1 MPTLKARIRCH
12 VGLCS
17 RTDGP
22 LRNWLHRAFLQADP
36 AENQSLDWY
45 LHVHEDLRDLLTL
58 LAGEPVHTRQV
69 YVHGPD
75 AKYNGR
81 DFPQV
86 ALLFRQDADRGR
98 KEVLTSD
105 MLLAYPAIEDR
116 IAAILDS
123 WFARSEQL
131 RTAHDLFFH
140 TFYNTRPYLRSEFV
154 SLVHALETYD
164 RSVRPS
170 RYLADSD
177 YTKVRDALLNA
188 IPADTPSDL
197 KASLKSR
204 IKYGNEYALWKR
216 LKNLLKSLQPPAV
229 QLVCDNPADFAERIS
244 KTRHYFSHYT
254 DELRKDAILETQD
267 LFNAAHRLR
276 ILLTILLLKGLGIEE
291 STIVDAI
298 RNNDKLNFLCRTESA
313 GVDGDA
319 VQQPG
324 TTSTN
329 SQPEAEPKHG
339 RDN

>member
-1 MPTLKARIRCH
+1 MATCL
-12 VGLCS
+12 
-17 RTDGP
+17 
-22 LRNWLHRAFLQADP
+22 
-36 AENQSLDWY
+36 
-45 LHVHEDLRDLLTL
+45 
-58 LAGEPVHTRQV
+58 
-69 YVHGPD
+69 
-75 AKYNGR
+75 
-81 DFPQV
+81 PQV

-98 KEVLTSD
+98 KEVLTPN
-105 MLLAYPAIEDR
+105 MLLAYPAIQDR
-116 IAAILDS
+116 IAAVLDA

-140 TFYNTRPYLRSEFV
+140 TFYNTRPYLRSEFL
-154 SLVHALETYD
+154 SLVHALESYD

-170 RYLADSD
+170 RYLADED
-177 YTKVRDALLNA
+177 YAKVRAALLNA
-188 IPADTPSDL
+188 IPAGTPSDL
-197 KASLKSR
+197 RDSLKSR
-204 IKYGNEYALWKR
+204 IEYGNEYALRKR
-216 LKNLLKSLQPPAV
+216 FKNLLKSLQPSAV
-229 QLVCDNPADFAERIS
+229 QLVCDNPEDFAERIS

-276 ILLTILLLKGLGIEE
+276 ILLTILLLKELGIEE

-298 RNNDKLNFLCRTESA
+298 RNNEKLNFLCRTESA

-324 TTSTN
+324 TTSMN